1 MPSSKT
7 ERSIFPFYS
16 ISSYSILVCSKS
28 YLKYCWSKPST
39 SISRPT
45 NGQCSQFEKD
55 LGINLGNA
63 WCCGSPSPRWGYF
76 LCYTSSV
83 FEMGPSLTSEKPV
96 EGALP
101 RKGHVAQLM
110 RGSCRPPGFE
120 KGACSC
126 PGEKFSRVVRER
138 GFSGYAHPLG
148 TQEHYWGMSLS
159 SRLPRFPQSACHICS
174 FPGNQP
180 AAFLCPNLPHTHI
193 SAQTPFSVFLSLLR
207 SKTCCLLICHIF
219 LQTFLTNPQYQP
231 HPHPQDWNRYFISS
245 QDCLLKKIIEF
256 PNYNTCCCRLVT
268 KSSPTPCEPMDYAR
282 QAPLSMGFS
291 RQEHWSGLPFPPPG
305 DLPDPEIKPS
315 TLAWQAHQGSP

>member
-1 MPSSKT
+1 
-7 ERSIFPFYS
+7 
-16 ISSYSILVCSKS
+16 
-28 YLKYCWSKPST
+28 
-39 SISRPT
+39 
-45 NGQCSQFEKD
+45 
-55 LGINLGNA
+55 
-63 WCCGSPSPRWGYF
+63 
-76 LCYTSSV
+76 
-83 FEMGPSLTSEKPV
+83 MGPSLTSEKPV

-126 PGEKFSRVVRER
+126 PGEKFLGVVRER
-138 GFSGYAHPLG
+138 GFAAMPTPWGPRSTPEGCPCPHISQDFHSLLVISAPLLASSLQLSLPKPS
-148 TQEHYWGMSLS
+148 THSHLS
-159 SRLPRFPQSACHICS
+159 SNTL
-174 FPGNQP
+174 
-180 AAFLCPNLPHTHI
+180 LCP
-193 SAQTPFSVFLSLLR
+193 FLSLLR

-231 HPHPQDWNRYFISS
+231 HPHPQDYNRYFISS